1 MVALTSRSK
10 ETQKLRA
17 LTRRERGLA
26 VILVVAL
33 FVMENFFG
41 LSYIFDLASDSSR
54 AVTDLRGQE
63 QANSIWLREKDLWL
77 KRKQW
82 IDKTQPRIQPN
93 QAPQSD
99 LLESLTESAKSHQL
113 QILEQSFGEIQSKPY
128 YQSVSIR
135 FKLSGALQNVVKW
148 LVQVQQP
155 ELFQAVTSF
164 SLKSGN
170 EPPTVNVELEIA
182 RWYAPKS

>member
-1 MVALTSRSK
+1 MAGLISPSK
-10 ETQKLRA
+10 ETRKLRP
-17 LTRRERGLA
+17 LTKSEKRLSG
-26 VILVVAL
+26 ILVLAL
-33 FVMENFFG
+33 FAMANFFG
-41 LSYIFDLASDSSR
+41 LSYIFELASDSVR
-54 AVTDLRGQE
+54 VVADLRSQE
-63 QANSIWLREKDLWL
+63 QSNSIWLREKDLWL

-82 IDKTQPRIQPN
+82 IEKSQPRIQPN

-99 LLESLTESAKSHQL
+99 LLESLTASAKSSQL
-113 QILEQSFGEIQSKPY
+113 QILEQSFGEIQAKPN
-128 YQSVSIR
+128 YQSVSVR

-155 ELFQAVTSF
+155 ELFQAITSF

-170 EPPTVNVELEIA
+170 EPPTVNVELEVA